1 LAASAKDRKRRGGS
15 ELARRNAGLQIH
27 PMNIPGLRSP
37 HDKVSGL
44 VYFGRMLDKIRLHQ
58 QGELHADFHA
68 NLGEG
73 FDKSCASFLGLPYSD
88 IAAQVKGGAS
98 DEETL
103 AWCRKHGRQFTE
115 EDAAVWGEFMR
126 KRGWNDVASER
137 LKQRKAESGLSSRD
151 EIQTFFDYIDA
162 DEGRPVRPEV

>member
-1 LAASAKDRKRRGGS
+1 MSA
-15 ELARRNAGLQIH
+15 
-27 PMNIPGLRSP
+27 PGPRSP

-58 QGELHADFHA
+58 REELATELHA

-73 FDKSCASFLGLPYSD
+73 FDKTCAQFLGVPYSD
-88 IAAQVKGGAS
+88 IVGHVKGGAS

-103 AWCRKHGRQFTE
+103 AWCRSRGRPFTDD
-115 EDAAVWGEFMR
+115 DALVWSEFMR
-126 KRGWNDVASER
+126 KRGWNDLLSER

-151 EIQTFFDYIDA
+151 DIQTMFDYIDA
-162 DEGRPVRPEV
+162 DEGRPLRPQP

>member
-1 LAASAKDRKRRGGS
+1 MKA
-15 ELARRNAGLQIH
+15 
-27 PMNIPGLRSP
+27 PGLRSP

-58 QGELHADFHA
+58 SGTLPADFHP

-73 FDKSCASFLGLPYSD
+73 FDKTCAQFLGVPYTE
-88 IAAQVKGGAS
+88 IVAHVKGGPS

-103 AWCRKHGRQFTE
+103 VWCRARGRQFTDV
-115 EDAAVWGEFMR
+115 DAHVWNEFMR

-137 LKQRKAESGLSSRD
+137 LTQRKAESGFSSRD

-162 DEGRPVRPEV
+162 DEERPLRAQP